1 MEETLTEPKEEA
13 KEEPKKRKRKTK
25 KELEAENEELRSALE
40 SAEKERDELKELA
53 MRIQADFDNYR
64 KRVSRENEEREKYGC
79 ERLMV
84 RVLDV
89 LDTLDRAI
97 AHEKGEF
104 RTGLEMIKA
113 QLEAV
118 LAEFGVEP
126 IEALGKPFDHNLHE
140 AIATGEG
147 EEGMVIEEFQKG
159 YMLHERVLR
168 HSKVKVGK
176 K

>member
-1 MEETLTEPKEEA
+1 MDENPTEPQPEEKKER
-13 KEEPKKRKRKTK
+13 KKRKTK
-25 KELEAENEELRSALE
+25 KELEAENEALK
-40 SAEKERDELKELA
+40 KENEELKELA
-53 MRIQADFDNYR
+53 MRLQADFDNYR
-64 KRVSRENEEREKYGC
+64 KRVARENEEKEKYGC

-104 RTGLEMIKA
+104 KTGLEMIKA

-147 EEGMVIEEFQKG
+147 EDGMVIEEFQKG
-159 YMLHERVLR
+159 YILHDRVIR

-176 K
+176 S

>member
-1 MEETLTEPKEEA
+1 MEETLTEPKEET
-13 KEEPKKRKRKTK
+13 KKKKRKTK
-25 KELEAENEELRSALE
+25 KELEAENEQLRSTINSLE
-40 SAEKERDELKELA
+40 NERNELKDLA
-53 MRIQADFDNYR
+53 MRLQADFDNYR
-64 KRVSRENEEREKYGC
+64 KRISRENEEKEKYGC

-97 AHEKGEF
+97 AHEKGDF

-113 QLEAV
+113 QMEAV
-118 LAEFGVEP
+118 LAEFGAEP
-126 IEALGKPFDHNLHE
+126 IESTGKEFNPAFHE

-147 EEGMVIEEFQKG
+147 DEGVILEEFQRG
-159 YMLHERVLR
+159 YMLYDRVIR

>member
-1 MEETLTEPKEEA
+1 MSDEALTEKKEQ
-13 KEEPKKRKRKTK
+13 PKRKKKTK
-25 KELEAENEELRSALE
+25 KELEAENEELHAQIEASR
-40 SAEKERDELKELA
+40 KENEELKELA
-53 MRIQADFDNYR
+53 MRLQADFDNYR

-89 LDTLDRAI
+89 VDTLERAI
-97 AHEKGEF
+97 VHEKGEF

-147 EEGMVIEEFQKG
+147 EDGMVIEEFQRG
-159 YMLHERVLR
+159 YMLHDRVIR

-176 K
+176 S

>member
-1 MEETLTEPKEEA
+1 MDERDHEPEK
-13 KEEPKKRKRKTK
+13 KVKKKKRTK
-25 KELEAENEELRSALE
+25 KEIEAENAELR
-40 SAEKERDELKELA
+40 KENEELKELA
-53 MRIQADFDNYR
+53 MRLQADFDNYR
-64 KRVSRENEEREKYGC
+64 KRIKRENEEKEKYGC
-79 ERLMV
+79 EKLMV

-89 LDTLDRAI
+89 VDTLERAI
-97 AHEKGEF
+97 SHEKGEF

-126 IEALGKPFDHNLHE
+126 IEAHGKPFDPYLHE
-140 AIATGEG
+140 AVAMGEG
-147 EEGMVIEEFQKG
+147 EDGVILEEFQKG
-159 YMLHERVLR
+159 YILHDRVIR

>member
-1 MEETLTEPKEEA
+1 MSEETLSENKEQPKR
-13 KEEPKKRKRKTK
+13 KKRTK
-25 KELEAENEELRSALE
+25 KELEAENEELRNQVEEAK
-40 SAEKERDELKELA
+40 KENEELKELA
-53 MRIQADFDNYR
+53 MRLQADFDNYR
-64 KRVSRENEEREKYGC
+64 RRVSRENEEREKYGC
-79 ERLMV
+79 ERLIV

-89 LDTLDRAI
+89 VDTLERAI
-97 AHEKGEF
+97 SHEKGEF

-113 QLEAV
+113 QLETV

-126 IEALGKPFDHNLHE
+126 IEAVGKPFDHNLHE

-147 EEGMVIEEFQKG
+147 EEGMVIEEFQRG
-159 YMLHERVLR
+159 YMLHDRVIR